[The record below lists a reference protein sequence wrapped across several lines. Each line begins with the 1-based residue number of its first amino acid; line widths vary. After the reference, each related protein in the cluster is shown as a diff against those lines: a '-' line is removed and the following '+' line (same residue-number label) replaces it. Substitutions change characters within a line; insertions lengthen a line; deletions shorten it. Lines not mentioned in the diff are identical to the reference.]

1 MWGKDEYL
9 RALPSSF
16 LLRGGSES
24 GHGLGTDGETSSD
37 SVILMLAVNG
47 ANWCKRWRYGRARD
61 RVSASTKRSRVLL
74 PCRFSVLLSA
84 RRERCFMNYSIATAI

>member
-9 RALPSSF
+9 RTLPSSF

-47 ANWCKRWRYGRARD
+47 AN
-61 RVSASTKRSRVLL
+61 
-74 PCRFSVLLSA
+74 
-84 RRERCFMNYSIATAI
+84 